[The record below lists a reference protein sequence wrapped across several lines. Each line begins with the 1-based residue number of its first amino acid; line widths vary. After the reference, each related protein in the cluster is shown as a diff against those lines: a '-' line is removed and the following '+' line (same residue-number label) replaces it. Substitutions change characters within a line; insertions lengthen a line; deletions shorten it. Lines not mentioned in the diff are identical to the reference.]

1 MSFKSLAVAFINT
14 NAKLSTLAADMRAHF
29 EDPSDRAFVRSECM
43 PIIAEHYN
51 IKLVAKERGEG
62 FTLPESHKSYK
73 TAANMLSLMVNAI
86 VGERSGHTQGSQGD
100 TRHEGSG
107 CVVHRNVWQ
116 QGRGDRCYQ
125 GSVIH
130 NYGVIQYTDGG

>member
-86 VGERSGHTQGSQGD
+86 VGERSGHAARKEVKVTRAMKAAAASFIETCGSKAAA
-100 TRHEGSG
+100 
-107 CVVHRNVWQ
+107 
-116 QGRGDRCYQ
+116 
-125 GSVIH
+125 IAA
-130 NYGVIQYTDGG
+130 IKAL

>member
-86 VGERSGHTQGSQGD
+86 VGERSGHTPRKEVKVTRAMKAAAASFIETCGSKAAA
-100 TRHEGSG
+100 
-107 CVVHRNVWQ
+107 
-116 QGRGDRCYQ
+116 
-125 GSVIH
+125 IAA
-130 NYGVIQYTDGG
+130 IKAL

>member
-86 VGERSGHTQGSQGD
+86 VGERSGHTTRKEVKVTRAMKAAAASFIETCGSKAAA
-100 TRHEGSG
+100 
-107 CVVHRNVWQ
+107 
-116 QGRGDRCYQ
+116 
-125 GSVIH
+125 IAA
-130 NYGVIQYTDGG
+130 IKAL

>member
-62 FTLPESHKSYK
+62 FTLPE
-73 TAANMLSLMVNAI
+73 
-86 VGERSGHTQGSQGD
+86 
-100 TRHEGSG
+100 
-107 CVVHRNVWQ
+107 
-116 QGRGDRCYQ
+116 
-125 GSVIH
+125 
-130 NYGVIQYTDGG
+130 